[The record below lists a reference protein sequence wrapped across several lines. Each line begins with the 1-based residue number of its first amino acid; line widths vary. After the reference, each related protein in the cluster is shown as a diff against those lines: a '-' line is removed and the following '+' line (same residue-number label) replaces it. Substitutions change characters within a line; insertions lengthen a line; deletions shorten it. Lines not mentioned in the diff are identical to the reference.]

1 MRRRRSQDEIR
12 KILLNPAAAYKSPAA
27 ILADNELTKENK
39 IEILRRWEYDA
50 CEVSVA
56 GEEGM
61 QASDGELL
69 QQIVRAIGS
78 LTGEINTKRTPP
90 TKQGGLDRLSVK
102 PKHSSRSGQKS

>member
-1 MRRRRSQDEIR
+1 M
-12 KILLNPAAAYKSPAA
+12 
-27 ILADNELTKENK
+27 ADKLLTKEDK
-39 IEILRRWEYDA
+39 IEALRRWEYDA

-69 QQIVRAIGS
+69 QRIVRALRS

-90 TKQGGLDRLSVK
+90 TKQGGLDRESVT
-102 PKHSSRSGQKS
+102 PKHRSGNGKKPSDVGFQ